1 MVVALD
7 SNTAIDFLRGVD
19 EIKSKVFSFKEIY
32 LPVVVCR
39 ELMFGAANAH
49 KQSKNQTTTLE
60 FISTCKILS
69 SNLIVA
75 ELYAKIRLDLKKKGT
90 PIPENY
96 IWIASICS
104 ANSIPLFTQDSHFK
118 MIDSKYLQLIEL

>member
-7 SNTAIDFLRGVD
+7 SNTAIDFLRGFD

-32 LPVVVCR
+32 LPVVVCG

-118 MIDSKYLQLIEL
+118 LIDSKYLQLIEL